1 MIGPAARVL
10 LAALLLAAPGAA
22 HAAEEKGSSVAAV
35 ASVWRAAGQPSLSLS
50 WRDGDAEPWSPAARQ
65 AFRAAF
71 RNVGIPLSDSEAG
84 AEWHIDL
91 SATAEG
97 DLSARLVAVEEDRTG
112 PVLTAATRA
121 GGWESR
127 GTVAAARVLA
137 EAVLKNLK
145 REWNTEDLACP
156 DWRRRA
162 IPSGRGD

>member
-1 MIGPAARVL
+1 MIGPAALVL
-10 LAALLLAAPGAA
+10 LAALLLAAPGAR
-22 HAAEEKGSSVAAV
+22 AAEEKGSSAASVAT
-35 ASVWRAAGQPSLSLS
+35 VWRAAGQPSLSLS

-71 RNVGIPLSDSEAG
+71 RNAGIPLSDSEAG
-84 AEWHIDL
+84 AEWRIDL

-97 DLSARLVAVEEDRTG
+97 DLSARLVAVGEDRTG

-137 EAVLKNLK
+137 EAVLTNLK

>member
-1 MIGPAARVL
+1 MIAPAGLVL
-10 LAALLLAAPGAA
+10 LAALLVAASGG
-22 HAAEEKGSSVAAV
+22 HAAEETGGSATV

-50 WRDGDAEPWSPAARQ
+50 WLNGGAEHWNPAARQ

-71 RNVGIPLSDSEAG
+71 RMAGIPLSDSEAG
-84 AEWHIDL
+84 AEWRLDL
-91 SATAEG
+91 SATPEG
-97 DLSARLVAVEEDRTG
+97 ELSARLVAVGEERTG

-127 GTVAAARVLA
+127 RTVAAARALA
-137 EAVLKNLK
+137 EAVLTNLK
-145 REWNTEDLACP
+145 REWNAENIACP